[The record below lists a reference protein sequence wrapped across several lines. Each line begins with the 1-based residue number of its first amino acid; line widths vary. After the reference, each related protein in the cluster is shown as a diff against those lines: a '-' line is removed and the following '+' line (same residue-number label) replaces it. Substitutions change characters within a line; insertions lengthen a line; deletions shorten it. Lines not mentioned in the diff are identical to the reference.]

1 MNKVLHAALNLLDI
15 IENNRSDLRAE
26 LSESEWQNLVQ
37 RVNSAQQSLEDI
49 KDRLEKEMAT
59 ESDLTTTADKV
70 IEELT
75 QSEAVRKL
83 LESLRRVVAS
93 KSERSY
99 IIAGL
104 DRERQERPRPSSEE
118 LVAFTNRMIKRCEI
132 IRASR
137 G

>member
-1 MNKVLHAALNLLDI
+1 MNPVLKDALNLLDI

-26 LSESEWQNLVQ
+26 LSEPEWQNLIQ
-37 RVNSAQQSLEDI
+37 RVNSAQQSLEDMR
-49 KDRLEKEMAT
+49 DRLESKKAT
-59 ESDLTTTADKV
+59 ESDLTMTANKV
-70 IEELT
+70 IEELE

-83 LESLRRVVAS
+83 S
-93 KSERSY
+93 KSLQRDAASESTRSY

-104 DRERQERPRPSSEE
+104 NREPQDRPTSSSEE

-137 G
+137 